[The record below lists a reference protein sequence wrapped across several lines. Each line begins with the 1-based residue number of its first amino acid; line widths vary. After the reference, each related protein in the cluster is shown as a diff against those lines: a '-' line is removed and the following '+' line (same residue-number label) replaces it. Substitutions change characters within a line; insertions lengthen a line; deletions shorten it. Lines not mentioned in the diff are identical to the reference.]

1 MISQK
6 EINTDPKSKKQE
18 DIEKEIEK
26 ESEEKEDVLSDS
38 YEYNP
43 SDEENRPDLDDEYNK
58 DLADDDDDF
67 LK

>member
-6 EINTDPKSKKQE
+6 EINTDPKSKKQK

-26 ESEEKEDVLSDS
+26 ESEEKEEVLSKS
-38 YEYNP
+38 YEYKP
-43 SDEENRPDLDDEYNK
+43 ADEENNPDLDDEYKRENLE
-58 DLADDDDDF
+58 DNNDF

>member
-26 ESEEKEDVLSDS
+26 ESEEKEEVLSDS

-58 DLADDDDDF
+58 DLADDDDF

>member
-1 MISQK
+1 MSQK
-6 EINTDPKSKKQE
+6 EIEIAPKSKKQE

-26 ESEEKEDVLSDS
+26 ESEEKEEVLSDS

-43 SDEENRPDLDDEYNK
+43 SDKENDPDLDDEYK
-58 DLADDDDDF
+58 RDDLEDNNDF

>member
-6 EINTDPKSKKQE
+6 EINTDPKSKKQK

-26 ESEEKEDVLSDS
+26 ESEEKEEVLSKS
-38 YEYNP
+38 YEYKP
-43 SDEENRPDLDDEYNK
+43 ADEENNPDLDDEYNK
-58 DLADDDDDF
+58 DLADDDDF

>member
-1 MISQK
+1 MSQR
-6 EINTDPKSKKQE
+6 EIKTDPKSKKQE
-18 DIEKEIEK
+18 DIEKEIEM

-43 SDEENRPDLDDEYNK
+43 SDEENRPDLDDEYKK
-58 DLADDDDDF
+58 DLADDDDF

>member
-58 DLADDDDDF
+58 DLADDDDF

>member
-26 ESEEKEDVLSDS
+26 ESEEKEEVLSDS

-43 SDEENRPDLDDEYNK
+43 SDEENNPDLDDEYKRENLE
-58 DLADDDDDF
+58 DNNDF

>member
-6 EINTDPKSKKQE
+6 ENKTDPKSKKLK

-26 ESEEKEDVLSDS
+26 DSEEKEDVLSES
-38 YEYNP
+38 YEYKP
-43 SDEENRPDLDDEYNK
+43 VDDDSRPDLDDEYLK
-58 DLADDDDDF
+58 EDSGDESEF